1 MAIRTIFASVVA
13 LWLTMWSVQAQQRAS
28 FIMGR
33 GYVGALK
40 VGMRGDEVVA
50 LFGKQ
55 RVREFDLYTENPEP
69 ERALEVRLGD
79 VNAAMPSLVVRLTPA
94 TPGPI
99 VLSQKR
105 VRGIEV
111 HDARFRTADGLG
123 IGSTLREI
131 SARHGAKV
139 SDGEGSVGAVAQDL
153 GMTFDF
159 TMSERD
165 GHIPP
170 TARAESVW
178 VWGTVAQAR

>member
-1 MAIRTIFASVVA
+1 MQPDSGMGLRTLFASVIT
-13 LWLTMWSVQAQQRAS
+13 LWLTTWPVDAQQRAS
-28 FIMGR
+28 FSMGP

-50 LFGKQ
+50 LFGNQ

-69 ERALEVRLGD
+69 ERALEVRLDD
-79 VNAAMPSLVVRLTPA
+79 VKAAMPSLVVRLTPA

-123 IGSTLREI
+123 I
-131 SARHGAKV
+131 
-139 SDGEGSVGAVAQDL
+139 
-153 GMTFDF
+153 
-159 TMSERD
+159 
-165 GHIPP
+165 
-170 TARAESVW
+170 
-178 VWGTVAQAR
+178 